1 MTVLFFIPM
10 TIIALYESTSP
21 RNRWFDDFIHGVPLD
36 EDDSPA
42 ARDPEVDEEDA
53 RNDIVISRIPFSEIV
68 KAFPNIHEVSS
79 SICIQ

>member
-1 MTVLFFIPM
+1 MTV
-10 TIIALYESTSP
+10 IALYESTSP
-21 RNRWFDDFIHGVPLD
+21 RNRWLGDFVHGTSLD

-53 RNDIVISRIPFSEIV
+53 RNDIVISKVPFSEIV

-79 SICIQ
+79 SISIQ